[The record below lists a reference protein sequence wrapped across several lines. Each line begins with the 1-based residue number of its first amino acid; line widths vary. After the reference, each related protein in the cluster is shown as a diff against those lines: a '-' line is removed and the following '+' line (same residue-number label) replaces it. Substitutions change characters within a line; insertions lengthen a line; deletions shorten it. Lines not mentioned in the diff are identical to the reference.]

1 MFGYIIVNKP
11 ELRVREFD
19 EYMAYYCG
27 LCHTLK
33 DEYGLRGQISLSYD
47 LTFLAIFLTGLYEPD
62 SHKVPS
68 KCVFHPFEKR
78 SRIENEMLRYTADM
92 NLLLTYYKCRDDWE
106 DERKADRA
114 AYGALLKKA
123 YRKIREKYPVKCAE
137 IEMQFALLAKA
148 EERREDDIDRLAG
161 CFGRI
166 LAEVFVYREDEWKDE
181 VRQIG
186 FMLGRFI
193 YILDA
198 YDDLKKD
205 EKKGAFNP
213 FLKKCKNPGF
223 DEWIR
228 DILTLAA
235 SSCAREFEK
244 LPIIENIEILRNIL
258 YSGIWTK
265 YEMIISGKNG
275 AQMSPAPADSEEEV

>member
-11 ELRVREFD
+11 ELRVKEFD

-27 LCHTLK
+27 LCRTLK
-33 DEYGLRGQISLSYD
+33 SGYGLRGQISLSYD
-47 LTFLAIFLTGLYEPD
+47 LTFLAMFLTGLYEPD
-62 SHKVPS
+62 TRELPC
-68 KCVFHPFEKR
+68 KCVFHPLEKR
-78 SRIENEMLRYTADM
+78 SRKENEILEYTADM
-92 NLLLTYYKCRDDWE
+92 NLLLTYYKCMDDWK

-114 AYGALLKKA
+114 AYGASLKKA
-123 YRKIREKYPVKCAE
+123 YRELKKKYPEKCAE
-137 IEMQFALLAKA
+137 MEMQFTLLSEA
-148 EERREDDIDRLAG
+148 ENRRIDDIDYLAG
-161 CFGRI
+161 CFGKI
-166 LAEVFVYREDEWKDE
+166 LAEIFVYREDEWKDE
-181 VRQIG
+181 VKQIG

-198 YDDLKKD
+198 YDDLEKD
-205 EKKGAFNP
+205 EKKGSFNP
-213 FLKKCKNPGF
+213 FLKKYKNPGF

-265 YEMIISGKNG
+265 YEMIR
-275 AQMSPAPADSEEEV
+275 SERKK

>member
-11 ELRVREFD
+11 ELRVKEFD

-27 LCHTLK
+27 LCRTLK
-33 DEYGLRGQISLSYD
+33 SGYGIRGQISLSYD
-47 LTFLAIFLTGLYEPD
+47 LTFLAMFLTGLYEPD
-62 SHKVPS
+62 TRELPC
-68 KCVFHPFEKR
+68 KCIFHPLEKR
-78 SRIENEMLRYTADM
+78 SRKENEILEYTADM
-92 NLLLTYYKCRDDWE
+92 NLLLTYYKCMDDWK

-114 AYGALLKKA
+114 AYGASLKKA
-123 YRKIREKYPVKCAE
+123 YRELKKKYPEKCAE
-137 IEMQFALLAKA
+137 MEMQFNLLSEA
-148 EERREDDIDRLAG
+148 EKRGIDDIDYLAG
-161 CFGRI
+161 CFGKI
-166 LAEVFVYREDEWKDE
+166 LAEIFVYREDEWKDE
-181 VRQIG
+181 VKQIG

-198 YDDLKKD
+198 YDDLEKD
-205 EKKGAFNP
+205 EKKGSFNP
-213 FLKKCKNPGF
+213 FLKKYKNPGF

-265 YEMIISGKNG
+265 YEMIR
-275 AQMSPAPADSEEEV
+275 SERKK

>member
-11 ELRVREFD
+11 ELRVKEFD

-27 LCHTLK
+27 LCRTLK
-33 DEYGLRGQISLSYD
+33 SRYGIRGQISLSYD
-47 LTFLAIFLTGLYEPD
+47 LTFLAMFLTGLYEPD
-62 SHKVPS
+62 TRELPC
-68 KCVFHPFEKR
+68 KCIFHPLEKR
-78 SRIENEMLRYTADM
+78 SRKENEILEYTADM
-92 NLLLTYYKCRDDWE
+92 NLLLTYYKCMDDWK

-114 AYGALLKKA
+114 AYGASLKKA
-123 YRKIREKYPVKCAE
+123 YRELKKKYPEKCAE
-137 IEMQFALLAKA
+137 MEMQFTLLSEA
-148 EERREDDIDRLAG
+148 ENRGIDDIDYLAG
-161 CFGRI
+161 CFGKI
-166 LAEVFVYREDEWKDE
+166 LAEIFVYREDEWKDE
-181 VRQIG
+181 VKQIG

-198 YDDLKKD
+198 YDDLEKD
-205 EKKGAFNP
+205 EKKGSFNP
-213 FLKKCKNPGF
+213 FLKKYKNPGF

-265 YEMIISGKNG
+265 YEMIR
-275 AQMSPAPADSEEEV
+275 SERKK